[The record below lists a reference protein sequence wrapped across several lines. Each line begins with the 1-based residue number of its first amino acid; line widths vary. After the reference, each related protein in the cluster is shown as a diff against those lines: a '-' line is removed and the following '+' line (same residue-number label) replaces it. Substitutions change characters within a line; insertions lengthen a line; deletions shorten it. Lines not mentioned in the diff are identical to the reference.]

1 MTARL
6 DDVPRDERELSRLY
20 HELAR
25 VGARAE
31 GRRYP
36 WRHGSPAPEELVVL
50 AAQAA
55 RNDPRLLWVV
65 VELLARSYASF
76 NPLELRRAA
85 LRARWPAA
93 LAVALE
99 FARQAAPSAEL
110 DGYASFVTAPITPA
124 RGERFFLGTR
134 AFGGELARRD
144 AEESLAEYK
153 RWGYLAREAPFAK
166 ELGSTAR
173 GTLER
178 SERRNLLK
186 RLAER
191 RGSVSLAEYLEALR
205 GTVSR
210 RQAQRDLRDAP
221 FLTKRGNTR
230 GARYVV
236 RDC

>member
-1 MTARL
+1 VTVRL
-6 DDVPRDERELSRLY
+6 DDVPRDERELARLY
-20 HELAR
+20 HELAG
-25 VGARAE
+25 VGARVE

-36 WRHGSPAPEELVVL
+36 WRHGSPTGEELVVL

-55 RNDPRLLWVV
+55 RHEPRLLWVV
-65 VELLARSYASF
+65 VELLARSYERF

-93 LAVALE
+93 VAVALE
-99 FARQAAPSAEL
+99 FARQVAPSAEL
-110 DGYASFVTAPITPA
+110 DDYARFVTAAIAPA
-124 RGERFFLGTR
+124 RGERFFAGTR
-134 AFGGELARRD
+134 AFGGALARRD

-166 ELGSTAR
+166 ELGSPAR

-178 SERRNLLK
+178 TERRNLLR

-191 RGSVSLAEYLEALR
+191 RGSVSLAEYQEALR

-210 RQAQRDLRDAP
+210 RQAQRDLRDAS
-221 FLTKRGNTR
+221 FLVKRGNTR
-230 GARYVV
+230 GARYALKS
-236 RDC
+236 